1 MQREHNLSIDTNS
14 ASYVQETTNSEDSQS
29 SPMTDDDIDFG
40 LVYASRTFRET
51 VEGRVKV
58 ERGDSLILL
67 DDSNDYWWLV
77 KLLKNDEV
85 GYMPAEDIEMPSEK
99 LARINKH
106 KNVDLTIPKN
116 IIEENNLSLKQKKT
130 KNKSVYFT
138 TPECFVWE
146 EESENEYVQEIQDI
160 QDIQEIQEVQE
171 VQEVHEVQEIQEIE
185 EQKIEIT
192 NQENVEVQ
200 KVQKFQIIVDE
211 PEEMDIQD
219 TESATPTSQ
228 KVEIVSEQ
236 TSISARDDTE
246 PNILGITISSP
257 VSQTDQQNDDDKSN
271 KIKTRKQTGIFNYDI
286 MKIDSS
292 NFTPKTPDISIQSP
306 ETLMS
311 DLGSDFIDFSD
322 DDDEPRIITRF
333 FGKSSP
339 ADDLIKSPIESSDD
353 KKNNKGRKEKEKEKE
368 KKDGIFKNFFK
379 RKKKK
384 DDILLNTNKSSLNDQ
399 LQMGSSKQLLKIPMS
414 PKSSAQR
421 RLRRPSVTKKASSDA
436 TYSVLHIYTGQNIP
450 TNFKYKI
457 CLLSQKTTTAALIK
471 QAIHRFK
478 LNDENWG
485 NYFISMKEINRE
497 ERHLMPHDHPLEIFN
512 SIVSY
517 HSTPLPPSIKRT
529 STLSISS
536 NFSNISNNE
545 AINRLQIH
553 DNQEIVS
560 LYLNKRSKLKEQK
573 LRIRILAYSDDLPVN
588 YQIKKS
594 STIEGKPIEK
604 KLVVAKNTTISQI
617 IENAMDKFGI
627 TNGIADDEKTFE
639 VNDERPRYR
648 LYMLVDGEEKPIDQK
663 TDIASAYPSKENLR
677 RFSVSSV
684 GSIPLESDH
693 SLDEPTFVLRLS
705 KSKKIEQSS
714 RSKEYEKTI
723 LSEDFGFQ
731 DLLARVR
738 TELSIAEMKQK
749 RNSGWHFQDP
759 EKILEQI
766 KPTEIRKDVWSIF
779 ENVNNELDR
788 LESELNQ
795 ILIDVIR
802 VF

>member
-77 KLLKNDEV
+77 KLLKNEEV

-106 KNVDLTIPKN
+106 KNVDVK
-116 IIEENNLSLKQKKT
+116 
-130 KNKSVYFT
+130 
-138 TPECFVWE
+138 
-146 EESENEYVQEIQDI
+146 
-160 QDIQEIQEVQE
+160 
-171 VQEVHEVQEIQEIE
+171 
-185 EQKIEIT
+185 QKIEIT
-192 NQENVEVQ
+192 NQENEVQ
-200 KVQKFQIIVDE
+200 KVQKIQIIVDE

-339 ADDLIKSPIESSDD
+339 ADDLIK
-353 KKNNKGRKEKEKEKE
+353 
-368 KKDGIFKNFFK
+368 
-379 RKKKK
+379 
-384 DDILLNTNKSSLNDQ
+384 T
-399 LQMGSSKQLLKIPMS
+399 
-414 PKSSAQR
+414 
-421 RLRRPSVTKKASSDA
+421 SSDA

-749 RNSGWHFQDP
+749 RNRGWHFQDP